1 MMKRP
6 CILLALLAACSS
18 DKYVHVEAS
27 NGRSLYARREEVD
40 RVDAEGK
47 ITVENVLTGKRVT
60 LKRSDCVVRSA
71 SRSEVTRA
79 KGNYVVYEDK

>member
-6 CILLALLAACSS
+6 CVLLALLAACSS
-18 DKYVHVEAS
+18 DKYVHVEAN
-27 NGRSLYARREEVD
+27 NGKSFYAKREEVE

-60 LKRSDCVVRSA
+60 LKRADCVVRNA
-71 SRSEVTRA
+71 SRGEVTRA
-79 KGNYVVYEDK
+79 KGNYVVYEDQ